1 MGFRIV
7 SRIMPLIQQMD
18 KRMLWRVDTTEK
30 VLYLTFDDGPIPELT
45 PWVLDVL
52 KANDAKAT
60 FFCMGRNVVS
70 HPELFQRLVD
80 EGHAVGNHTWDHPSG
95 WRTSRFDYFRSVLR
109 CQRVTRTDLFRPPY
123 GRATSAQINA
133 LRKRFQLVMW
143 DVLSGDFEERMTG
156 DDCFQIVRD
165 KAKPGSI
172 IVFHDNLLSEI
183 RMRHAL
189 PRVLVHF
196 KQLGYR
202 FDPLPMRTVG

>member
-18 KRMLWRVDTTEK
+18 KRMLWRVETTEK

-52 KANDAKAT
+52 KEHGAKAT
-60 FFCMGRNVVS
+60 FFCMGRNVEA
-70 HPELFQRLVD
+70 HPELFQRLLA

-95 WRTSRFDYFRSVLR
+95 WRTPRTDYFRSVLR
-109 CQRVTRTDLFRPPY
+109 CQRLTRTDLFRPPY

-133 LRKRFQLVMW
+133 LRKRFKLVMW

-156 DDCFQIVRD
+156 EDCFELVKL

-183 RMRHAL
+183 RMKHAL
-189 PRVLVHF
+189 PRVLAHY
-196 KQLGYR
+196 KGLGYR
-202 FDPLPMRTVG
+202 FEPLPMRTVG